1 MHFQSGMKDGDFR
14 TGLVLSGAA
23 ALGAYEAGV
32 ARYIL
37 EEVATSLG
45 RAVRFDVV
53 AGTSSGG
60 INAAALASAAPDP
73 GCGAAQLCDVWSR
86 LELAELLRPSG
97 AELLRLLLDIDG
109 GSGRVQRALR
119 ARLGRGGLLDPAAL
133 ERLLTSRLSIGRIS
147 DNVRDGWVRAVALS
161 TTHVAT
167 GEAHVF
173 YQASCE
179 HPPWPR
185 APGLLPRPATL
196 STSHALASAAIPLLF
211 PAVAI
216 DGELYCDG
224 GLRQLIP
231 LSPAIH
237 LGATRLVV
245 VAPLSRGGAAF
256 LAPAQSRHDA
266 VGSPL
271 YLAGKALNAFF
282 FDRIEADLARLA
294 QVNDILQAGRN
305 CFGPAFGA
313 DLNDE
318 LARMGAG
325 PLRRLNVLRIE
336 PSRPLGAL
344 AIEHVTSA
352 DFACRPHSGAS
363 RLIECLAERDAAR
376 SGDLLAYLL
385 FDGAFAAKLIDLGRA
400 DAAAHHDELCRFLT
414 PSDQAGAGL
423 ARAAAR

>member
-1 MHFQSGMKDGDFR
+1 MRDGDFR

-32 ARYIL
+32 ARYIT
-37 EEVATSLG
+37 EEIARSLG
-45 RAVRFDVV
+45 RAVRFDILS
-53 AGTSSGG
+53 GTSAGG

-86 LELAELLRPSG
+86 LELAELLRPSA
-97 AELLRLLLDIDG
+97 AELLRILLDMDG
-109 GSGRVQRALR
+109 GSGRVLRALR
-119 ARLGRGGLLDPAAL
+119 SRLGRGGLFDPSGL
-133 ERLLTSRLSIGRIS
+133 ERLLSSRLSLGRIS

-185 APGLLPRPATL
+185 EPDLVPRLAKL

-211 PAVAI
+211 PAVDI
-216 DGELYCDG
+216 DGDLYCDG
-224 GLRQLIP
+224 GLRQMIP

-245 VAPLSRGGAAF
+245 VAPLSRTRAA
-256 LAPAQSRHDA
+256 APEQAHARRQA

-282 FDRIEADLARLA
+282 FDRVEADLARLA
-294 QVNDILQAGRN
+294 HINDILRAGRN
-305 CFGPAFGA
+305 CFGPAFEA

-318 LARMGAG
+318 LARIGTG
-325 PLRRLNVLRIE
+325 PLRRIHVVRIE

-344 AIEHVTSA
+344 AIEHVTSG
-352 DFACRPHSGAS
+352 DFSRQPRSAAS
-363 RLIECLAERDAAR
+363 RLIDCLAERDLAGT
-376 SGDLLAYLL
+376 GDLLAYLL
-385 FDGAFAAKLIDLGRA
+385 FDGAFAAELIELGRA
-400 DAAAHHDELCRFLT
+400 DAAAHHDELCSFFA
-414 PSDQAGAGL
+414 PAGHADAGL
-423 ARAAAR
+423 ARVAAQ